1 MEDNSVKNVDFL
13 WYLFLNG
20 DDKVFSAI
28 YQQYIEKLLSYGY
41 KLCSDRDLVHDSIQE
56 IFLNLFL
63 KRKKKGKKVENLKA
77 YLFVALRYGISK
89 KLLKQRK
96 YESIELHK
104 ESESQFFK
112 SEYNIQ
118 SQLIDVEISNELK
131 QKLSSAVNNLPSKQK
146 EIIYLKF
153 EEELDYPQI
162 SEIMKIS
169 VESSRK
175 LLYRSLL
182 SLRRIIDPKIIEVL
196 FMIFLKKSGK

>member
-1 MEDNSVKNVDFL
+1 MKDNNLKSVDFL

-28 YQQYIEKLLSYGY
+28 YQQYIERLLSYGY

-63 KRKKKGKKVENLKA
+63 KRKRSGKKIENLKA
-77 YLFVALRYGISK
+77 YLFVALRYGIAK
-89 KLLKQRK
+89 KMQKQQK
-96 YESIELHK
+96 YEPFELN
-104 ESESQFFK
+104 EDGENQFFK

-118 SQLIDVEISNELK
+118 SQLIDFEISNELK
-131 QKLSSAVNNLPSKQK
+131 EKLSVAVSNLPSKQK

-153 EEELDYPQI
+153 EEELDYPEI
-162 SEIMKIS
+162 SEVMKIS

-182 SLRRIIDPKIIEVL
+182 SLRRIIDPKAIEVL
-196 FMIFLKKSGK
+196 FAIFLKKTSK